1 VEQFIDLR
9 ALARVKDLALVARAV
24 ATGFLQ
30 GLHESELRGVGIEFS
45 QYRSYEPGDA
55 PSRIDWKL
63 FARSDRYFV
72 REAERES
79 DISLWLVLDA
89 SDSMALCSEGGVW
102 SKFEYGRHLVATLA
116 YLAIQQGD
124 QVGLLLV
131 NGSESQV
138 LPPLGGMRQWYRL
151 VNVLEQAATSGTV
164 ASSAELMRDLVQ
176 LRQSGLIVWVT
187 DLYQYRTEIESAVK
201 TLVTSRNEVAVLQLE
216 NTDEIRFPFQGAVR
230 FEDLE
235 TGEQVVA
242 NAAKLRKT
250 YLAARADWQRAWEL
264 ALGRSRISVDRIN
277 VDEPLDESLMVYLR
291 RRGKAL

>member
-1 VEQFIDLR
+1 
-9 ALARVKDLALVARAV
+9 
-24 ATGFLQ
+24 
-30 GLHESELRGVGIEFS
+30 
-45 QYRSYEPGDA
+45 
-55 PSRIDWKL
+55 
-63 FARSDRYFV
+63 
-72 REAERES
+72 
-79 DISLWLVLDA
+79 
-89 SDSMALCSEGGVW
+89 
-102 SKFEYGRHLVATLA
+102 
-116 YLAIQQGD
+116 
-124 QVGLLLV
+124 
-131 NGSESQV
+131 
-138 LPPLGGMRQWYRL
+138 
-151 VNVLEQAATSGTV
+151 
-164 ASSAELMRDLVQ
+164 MRDLVQ